1 MKKLFLEN
9 QRLLENSLSK
19 NILSGQFTPKKTS
32 KLAFCAFL
40 EKFFRKKLFFFFIK
54 VFFVSNFL
62 KIISF
67 WINCCKTR
75 YILNQEFRMRQTW
88 SRFLTTRQNSERNI
102 LERFR
107 FRKKV
112 LQRARF
118 WSEIV
123 FLKKQ
128 ILMKLLLSEDYFWI
142 VLPQKKLQ
150 PCVSRKPT
158 ILEEK
163 IGKKTVFL
171 AGLLQKIRSW
181 KKFSTMRQIRIKTF
195 KRSKFLVNF
204 TQPVIFVSE
213 TSQRVRFWNIFFT
226 THQVLNGNFNNATD
240 FHVRLVSKHQAFLD
254 NLLSKNLFFCHF
266 TPLKCQSWRFPT
278 FLDSLFLRAMFWKKT
293 CFESETSRK
302 NRFRINFLTTLKTF
316 KQNSY
321 FVSKFELNILLSLEF
336 ESRFFKG
343 IRFWWKNCF

>member
-88 SRFLTTRQNSERNI
+88 SRFLTTQQNSNRNI

-107 FRKKV
+107 FRKKSFTTRQI
-112 LQRARF
+112 LKWNSFFKKADFDANFAFRKIFLDRF
-118 WSEIV
+118 TPKKICSHAFPENQQL
-123 FLKKQ
+123 LKK
-128 ILMKLLLSEDYFWI
+128 KLE
-142 VLPQKKLQ
+142 
-150 PCVSRKPT
+150 
-158 ILEEK
+158 
-163 IGKKTVFL
+163 KKTVFL

-181 KKFSTMRQIRIKTF
+181 KKFSTMRQIRIKSF
-195 KRSKFLVNF
+195 KRRKFLVNF
-204 TQPVIFVSE
+204 TQPVFFVSE
-213 TSQRVRFWNIFFT
+213 TLQRVRFWNIFFT
-226 THQVLNGNFNNATD
+226 AHQVLDGNFNNATD

-266 TPLKCQSWRFPT
+266 
-278 FLDSLFLRAMFWKKT
+278 
-293 CFESETSRK
+293 
-302 NRFRINFLTTLKTF
+302 
-316 KQNSY
+316 
-321 FVSKFELNILLSLEF
+321 
-336 ESRFFKG
+336 
-343 IRFWWKNCF
+343 

>member
-1 MKKLFLEN
+1 MNQDFLKASDFDEKTVFRKSKIIGKLALKEYFI
-9 QRLLENSLSK
+9 RS
-19 NILSGQFTPKKTS
+19 IYTKKTS

-40 EKFFRKKLFFFFIK
+40 GKLFRKKVVFFFIK

-62 KIISF
+62 KIFSF

-75 YILNQEFRMRQTW
+75 HILNQEFRMRQTW
-88 SRFLTTRQNSERNI
+88 SRFLTTRQSSNRNI

-112 LQRARF
+112 LQRPRF

-142 VLPQKKLQ
+142 VLPQKKFTAMRFQ
-150 PCVSRKPT
+150 KTNNSWR
-158 ILEEK
+158 ENW
-163 IGKKTVFL
+163 KKKVFL

-240 FHVRLVSKHQAFLD
+240 FHVRLVSNHQAFLD
-254 NLLSKNLFFCHF
+254 ILLSKNLFFCHF
-266 TPLKCQSWRFPT
+266 TTLKCQSWRFPT
-278 FLDSLFLRAMFWKKT
+278 FLDSLFLRAMFCEKNMLWIGNFEKKLISNQ
-293 CFESETSRK
+293 FPY
-302 NRFRINFLTTLKTF
+302 NA
-316 KQNSY
+316 
-321 FVSKFELNILLSLEF
+321 
-336 ESRFFKG
+336 
-343 IRFWWKNCF
+343 